1 MIVFKHFKVSEQ
13 SISIDFECL
22 FHLLSSLETNVS
34 SKFMI
39 FIAVDTTSFIQRH
52 HALLDVIFIENMLYT
67 LHATYIKHNFYA
79 DFFLRLKKLL
89 KENFLWQI
97 HSSRW
102 IKSFTA
108 QISTIYFLSM
118 SCRCFIC
125 NTYVYHNQFL
135 L

>member
-39 FIAVDTTSFIQRH
+39 FITVNTTSFIQRH

-89 KENFLWQI
+89 KENFL
-97 HSSRW
+97 
-102 IKSFTA
+102 
-108 QISTIYFLSM
+108 
-118 SCRCFIC
+118 
-125 NTYVYHNQFL
+125 
-135 L
+135 